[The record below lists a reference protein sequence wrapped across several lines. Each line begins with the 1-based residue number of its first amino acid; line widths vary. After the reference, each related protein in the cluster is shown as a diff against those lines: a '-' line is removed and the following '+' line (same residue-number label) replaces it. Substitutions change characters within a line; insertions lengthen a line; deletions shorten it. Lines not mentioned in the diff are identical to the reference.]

1 MRTACIKSARLA
13 SSTNRCSSFSLRTSV
28 CVLLLL
34 YCNLLPGPQEWNV
47 QQLCYEV
54 DVEPYA
60 RTRDAAINQ
69 LAAAAGVEVS
79 AHVSHTLYVGAH
91 PGVPPV

>member
-1 MRTACIKSARLA
+1 
-13 SSTNRCSSFSLRTSV
+13 
-28 CVLLLL
+28 
-34 YCNLLPGPQEWNV
+34 V

-69 LAAAAGVEVS
+69 LAASAGVQVS
-79 AHVSHTLYVGAH
+79 AHISHTLYVSRTVHRAWNYN
-91 PGVPPV
+91 PRVTDLRWLSAVQNRSE